1 MTMPPTNDMA
11 LTEEIERT
19 APARRGRYRYLAVL
33 ALVVIGV
40 ALVLWGRSYRADA
53 NQPRFKTEAVRRGD
67 LTVTVSATG
76 TLQPTNQVEVGSE
89 LSGIVKR
96 VTVDYNDRVRI
107 GQELARL
114 DDTKPKA
121 AVAKSEAALASARA
135 SLLEARATSAQTR
148 ANLERLRDLQRRTNG
163 KVPSEQDLD
172 TAEAT
177 LERAV
182 AAESS
187 AAAKIAEAEATLNV
201 DRTNLEKNV
210 IYSPINGVVLT
221 RSVEPGQTVAAS
233 LQAPVLF
240 TLAEDLA
247 RMELQVDVDEADVGQ
262 VGEGQEAVFTV
273 DAYPDRSFPARIRQV
288 RYGAAT
294 TNGVVTYKTI
304 LTVSND
310 DLTLRPGM
318 TATAEITVQKV
329 TGALL
334 VPNAALRFV
343 PPRTAESN
351 SSRGFLARLMPRP
364 PRPQSSGKNGSGPRI
379 WRVRDGHPVPMPV
392 SIGQSDGS
400 LTEVRAAGLEP
411 GAEVIVDTLVQA
423 K

>member
-1 MTMPPTNDMA
+1 MTSQQTGDMD

-19 APARRGRYRYLAVL
+19 GPGRGSRYRFLAVL
-33 ALVVIGV
+33 TLVVIGA
-40 ALVLWGRSYRADA
+40 ALALWGRSYRADA

-89 LSGIVKR
+89 LSGIVKS
-96 VTVDYNDRVRI
+96 VSVDYNDRIGI

-114 DDTKPKA
+114 DDTKLKA

-135 SLLEARATSAQTR
+135 SLLEARATSAQGR
-148 ANLERLRDLQRRTNG
+148 VNLERLRDLRRRTNG
-163 KVPSEQDLD
+163 KVPSEQDID

-262 VGEGQEAVFTV
+262 VSEGQEAVFTV

-294 TNGVVTYKTI
+294 TNGVVTYKTV

-318 TATAEITVQKV
+318 TATAEITVQKI

-343 PPRTAESN
+343 PPRTAEKTT
-351 SSRGFLARLMPRP
+351 RGGFLTRLMPRP
-364 PRPQSSGKNGSGPRI
+364 PRPQASGKNGAGPRI
-379 WRVRDGHPVPMPV
+379 WQVRNGLPVPMPV

-411 GAEVIVDTLVQA
+411 GAEVIVDTLAEA